1 MNLYSYSYDTKCSV
15 RKPGN
20 QFEEI
25 AYFAQTVREGHLK
38 LAGLRKARHSALVE
52 AIGEIDSQT
61 FNRLADEIDRNFDCA
76 VEQLAA
82 RFPLE
87 S

>member
-1 MNLYSYSYDTKCSV
+1 MTLFGQSYDTKFSA

-25 AYFAQTVREGHLK
+25 AYFARSYREGHLK
-38 LAGLRKARHSALVE
+38 LVEMRKARHSALVD

-76 VEQLAA
+76 IEQLLA
-82 RFPLE
+82 RFPK